1 MGKKR
6 KKFNIIEQK
15 LYDFGLRKG
24 DGPFLVTIIFIL
36 GPGTL
41 IIISWVA
48 KFLDGLIGDMTGL
61 LNFIDSILIGSDY
74 FIVFLYYFLS
84 TLAAIL
90 WWGFLLCE
98 KIFNKNQ

>member
-1 MGKKR
+1 MGNKR

-41 IIISWVA
+41 IIISWIA
-48 KFLDGLIGDMTGL
+48 KFLGGMNGLVS
-61 LNFIDSILIGSDY
+61 FINSILIGSDY
-74 FIVFLYYFLS
+74 FIVFLYYLLS